1 MSRFLQYRSLSFR
14 IWTSF
19 PTTMAR
25 TQETDASTRLGGAQH
40 LHAAGTNRGS
50 RRVERQHRRVAP
62 QALERVVEAGV
73 LEKHVHQHV
82 AVVEK
87 NPSALG
93 DAFGVQDVHS
103 FALQVAADGL
113 GDRLEMGRGLAATDQ
128 KIVRDARHAL
138 DVEHDEV
145 ARPLVQ
151 RRARRA
157 TRRGVRHVS
166 MSRNVSDPT
175 IRNRSSRGMRR
186 ASSVSTVYEGP
197 ARRNSRSETTN
208 FG

>member
-1 MSRFLQYRSLSFR
+1 MQWRANGRASSRFSEIGSLHRSHEPNAPSSSFWSAETTSRSNRRSPLPSSKKNSLVYAVFAWSPRSLIESSSWSFPYSAVRPTSSVSCRCFSMSRFLKYASRSFR

-82 AVVEK
+82 
-87 NPSALG
+87 
-93 DAFGVQDVHS
+93 
-103 FALQVAADGL
+103 
-113 GDRLEMGRGLAATDQ
+113 
-128 KIVRDARHAL
+128 
-138 DVEHDEV
+138 
-145 ARPLVQ
+145 
-151 RRARRA
+151 
-157 TRRGVRHVS
+157 
-166 MSRNVSDPT
+166 
-175 IRNRSSRGMRR
+175 
-186 ASSVSTVYEGP
+186 
-197 ARRNSRSETTN
+197 
-208 FG
+208 

>member
-87 NPSALG
+87 NPSPLGGALRVPG
-93 DAFGVQDVHS
+93 GPS
-103 FALQVAADGL
+103 FAPPGAAGGL
-113 GDRLEMGRGLAATDQ
+113 GGRLRMGGGLAATEQ
-128 KIVRDARHAL
+128 KKDRDAPHPPGGAP
-138 DVEHDEV
+138 H
-145 ARPLVQ
+145 
-151 RRARRA
+151 
-157 TRRGVRHVS
+157 
-166 MSRNVSDPT
+166 
-175 IRNRSSRGMRR
+175 
-186 ASSVSTVYEGP
+186 
-197 ARRNSRSETTN
+197 
-208 FG
+208 